1 MAGQLTERIKKMVQ
15 NRTNESDSKLQEVDE
30 WIERLKDAGFSVGDL
45 ESRAIQARM
54 KNERLK
60 GLL

>member
-1 MAGQLTERIKKMVQ
+1 MAGQLTERIKKMIQ
-15 NRTNESDSKLQEVDE
+15 ARTSESDSKLSEVKE
-30 WIERLKDAGFSVGDL
+30 WVERLKNAGFSVGDL
-45 ESRAIQARM
+45 ESRAIQAEM